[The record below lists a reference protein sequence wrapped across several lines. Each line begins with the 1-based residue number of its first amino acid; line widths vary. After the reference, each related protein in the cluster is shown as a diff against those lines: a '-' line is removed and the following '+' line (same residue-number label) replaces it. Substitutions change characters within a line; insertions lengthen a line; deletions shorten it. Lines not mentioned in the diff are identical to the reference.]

1 MMDKFGEMILDV
13 PRFRSFPRNLEEVRE
28 FINVKG
34 LNSERIDDETLK
46 EIVEKINGK
55 QTLTPQE
62 ISAIHSVVDLG
73 DTCGC
78 DSDHRMRGEAV
89 DGKSIGY
96 STT

>member
-1 MMDKFGEMILDV
+1 MDKSMQIISDV
-13 PRFRSFPRNLEEVRE
+13 PRFNSFPRSLYEARE
-28 FINVKG
+28 FIRLKG
-34 LNSERIDDETLK
+34 LNSYRIDDETLK
-46 EIVEKINGK
+46 SIVDKVNGRK
-55 QTLTPQE
+55 TLTPEE
-62 ISAIHSVVDLG
+62 ISIIHRVTDLG